1 MNFLNEHTIYRCM
14 KANEVL
20 KILNITRPT
29 LTKYVKIG
37 KINVIIKPSGQ
48 YDYVDDDVFK
58 LANISVNRKCVIYA
72 RVSTQKQK
80 KDLQNQIDTI
90 REFANKNGYIVDNV
104 YSDIASGLNYDRG
117 QFQIM
122 LNDIISH
129 NIKTVI
135 ISNKDRLSR
144 VSFDM
149 WKQLFKQF
157 HCVLIVA
164 NQDID
169 DNDNSDK
176 EIFEDI
182 ISLLH
187 CFAMR
192 MYSQR
197 RKKKINLVK
206 EDLQNEI
213 SV

>member
-1 MNFLNEHTIYRCM
+1 M

-48 YDYVDDDVFK
+48 YDYVDDDVFR

-80 KDLQNQIDTI
+80 KDLQ
-90 REFANKNGYIVDNV
+90 
-104 YSDIASGLNYDRG
+104 
-117 QFQIM
+117 
-122 LNDIISH
+122 NDIISH

-164 NQDID
+164 NQDTD

>member
-1 MNFLNEHTIYRCM
+1 MM
-14 KANEVL
+14 
-20 KILNITRPT
+20 IT
-29 LTKYVKIG
+29 
-37 KINVIIKPSGQ
+37 
-48 YDYVDDDVFK
+48 
-58 LANISVNRKCVIYA
+58 
-72 RVSTQKQK
+72 
-80 KDLQNQIDTI
+80 
-90 REFANKNGYIVDNV
+90 
-104 YSDIASGLNYDRG
+104 
-117 QFQIM
+117 
-122 LNDIISH
+122 
-129 NIKTVI
+129 KTA
-135 ISNKDRLSR
+135 
-144 VSFDM
+144 
-149 WKQLFKQF
+149 F

-164 NQDID
+164 NQDTD